1 MDVPA
6 SMLIT
11 ATKLFPLRVNE
22 HNELFLNTEVNHF
35 HVWYI
40 IWNFTCFLSWLGDMD
55 HMIVVVVKKKKKKS
69 WFFHGLN

>member
-35 HVWYI
+35 HV
-40 IWNFTCFLSWLGDMD
+40 
-55 HMIVVVVKKKKKKS
+55 
-69 WFFHGLN
+69 